1 MSRDET
7 SSDYAIIKD
16 FLEQYGLKQVNS
28 PSTSYYYPYYVALSY
43 FNRSVHFSASECS
56 YLYMNK

>member
-28 PSTSYYYPYYVALSY
+28 PSTSDCCPYSVVFSY
-43 FNRSVHFSASECS
+43 FNRNTHFSTS
-56 YLYMNK
+56 